1 MVDSAAGSSATAGRS
16 QRAGGPGWSHRSGG
30 HRVVSPGESGSRW
43 AARTLAGTNPR
54 PASSGQVTRHRLN
67 RSGDHQLNAALH
79 TIALTWL
86 RYDPE
91 TRAYRRPPHHPRQ
104 DSPRRQV
111 VPQAEHRPPAG
122 QAPRALRPT
131 RHGDHQSRLT
141 THSSLSALFSIRQG
155 APRAGG
161 TPGRVRDVRISRA
174 AASTKRRVIMMQPR
188 ELALRMKRIVRVPP
202 SAVFRVCTEPK
213 ELARWWGP
221 RGSPRRPSSSTSASV
236 AAIGSRCSPR
246 RGTCST
252 SLVSSA
258 RSTLLPALSTRSC
271 GRPPDPDARETVV
284 TLSFRHV
291 DGSTQVSFRQ
301 GVFAT
306 EERRAL
312 HEQGWTESFERLQEL
327 VSAP

>member
-1 MVDSAAGSSATAGRS
+1 MV
-16 QRAGGPGWSHRSGG
+16 
-30 HRVVSPGESGSRW
+30 
-43 AARTLAGTNPR
+43 
-54 PASSGQVTRHRLN
+54 
-67 RSGDHQLNAALH
+67 
-79 TIALTWL
+79 
-86 RYDPE
+86 
-91 TRAYRRPPHHPRQ
+91 
-104 DSPRRQV
+104 
-111 VPQAEHRPPAG
+111 
-122 QAPRALRPT
+122 
-131 RHGDHQSRLT
+131 
-141 THSSLSALFSIRQG
+141 
-155 APRAGG
+155 
-161 TPGRVRDVRISRA
+161 
-174 AASTKRRVIMMQPR
+174 
-188 ELALRMKRIVRVPP
+188 
-202 SAVFRVCTEPK
+202 
-213 ELARWWGP
+213 GP

>member
-1 MVDSAAGSSATAGRS
+1 MTI
-16 QRAGGPGWSHRSGG
+16 GGPPWPGLRSADARSWSTQRPARPPRPAGPNEQEAPDGSLRSGG
-30 HRVVSPGESGSRW
+30 HRVVGPGESGSRW

-161 TPGRVRDVRISRA
+161 PPGRVRDVRISSGR
-174 AASTKRRVIMMQPR
+174 PR
-188 ELALRMKRIVRVPP
+188 P
-202 SAVFRVCTEPK
+202 
-213 ELARWWGP
+213 P
-221 RGSPRRPSSSTSASV
+221 RG
-236 AAIGSRCSPR
+236 
-246 RGTCST
+246 
-252 SLVSSA
+252 
-258 RSTLLPALSTRSC
+258 
-271 GRPPDPDARETVV
+271 E
-284 TLSFRHV
+284 
-291 DGSTQVSFRQ
+291 
-301 GVFAT
+301 
-306 EERRAL
+306 
-312 HEQGWTESFERLQEL
+312 
-327 VSAP
+327 